1 MSQQLIEHT
10 VTSVS
15 KFIEIVEQDDVLKWF
30 RGAGNA
36 SHSLVPSLYRHPSC
50 KDVAKLIEQEYEI
63 IERFKQRSIPFVHRP
78 TVFSD
83 DWDYLFVMQHF
94 GVPTRLLDWTESP
107 FVALYFALTSAKV
120 SFVGGQPI
128 YENDA
133 CVWVLR
139 PGAWNN
145 TSLSNV
151 GPPEGVFSSK
161 DSELNAF
168 KPKKD
173 SVLKGTVPVA
183 MYGLHNSERI
193 VAQRGAFVIFGNIM
207 LGMEETFL
215 EPNSKNGTYF
225 PQEALIKINIPKEN
239 IPELL
244 NKLSFLGITDS
255 SIFPDLE
262 GLAKEIKRAYK
273 FNI

>member
-1 MSQQLIEHT
+1 MPQDLTEYT
-10 VTSVS
+10 VTTVS
-15 KFIEIVEQDDVLKWF
+15 KYVEIVEQDDVLKWF
-30 RGAGNA
+30 RGAGN
-36 SHSLVPSLYRHPSC
+36 SLHSLIPSLYRHPSC
-50 KDVAKLIEQEYEI
+50 KDVAELIEQEYEI

-78 TVFSD
+78 TVLSD

-107 FVALYFALTSAKV
+107 FVALYFALTSAKS
-120 SFVGGQPI
+120 SFVDGQVV

-161 DSELNAF
+161 NSELNAF

-173 SVLKGTVPVA
+173 TVLKGTIPVA

-207 LGMEETFL
+207 NGMEQIFQ
-215 EPNSKNGTYF
+215 EPIKNGNYF
-225 PQEALIKINIPKEN
+225 PDNALIKIVFPKEE
-239 IPELL
+239 IPALL

-273 FNI
+273 FNV